1 MVKYLSK
8 FLKDRS
14 EVCEPMRRLTHK
26 ATPWMWGSLQEQS
39 FQKMK
44 ALVSEAPVLRY
55 FNSREST
62 EGEGDASSKGL
73 GFVLMQSGQPIS
85 FASRALTAAETRYSQ
100 IEKELLA
107 QVFGL
112 EHHHQYVFGRKIT
125 LWTDHKPLV
134 SISRKPLASA
144 PKRLQRLLLR
154 LMQYDVEIC
163 YRPGKELV
171 IPDTLSRAYLEDN
184 SQSQTE
190 EETEIIHVMQFLPMS
205 RPQFEEIQKETGGD
219 DTLQQLKEMIT
230 CGWPEKKEQIPTVL
244 HPYYSV
250 HDELSVQDGV
260 IFKGQRCIIPPT
272 LRHKIREK
280 IHASHIGLQA
290 CLRRAREVVYWP
302 GMNKDLTDYISQC
315 ETCASYQMAQ
325 AKEPLISHELPSRPW
340 EKIASDIF
348 TYEEQDYLCTVD
360 YFSDYFEIDKLHK
373 KTGKSI
379 IGRLKN
385 IFTTHGIPDKL
396 MSDNGPPFDSGEF
409 VDFASF
415 DKLST
420 LCPEQWQS

>member
-1 MVKYLSK
+1 
-8 FLKDRS
+8 
-14 EVCEPMRRLTHK
+14 
-26 ATPWMWGSLQEQS
+26 
-39 FQKMK
+39 
-44 ALVSEAPVLRY
+44 
-55 FNSREST
+55 
-62 EGEGDASSKGL
+62 
-73 GFVLMQSGQPIS
+73 MQSGQPIS

-100 IEKELLA
+100 IEKELLR

-230 CGWPEKKEQIPTVL
+230 CGWPEKKEQVPTVL

-348 TYEEQDYLCTVD
+348 TYEEQDYLCTVN

-385 IFTTHGIPDKL
+385 LFTTHGIPDKL